1 MALTDPAPLTV
12 GCTVAVATSPVRP
25 AELTWGE
32 IIMSCF
38 SQEDWLT
45 WLVGSTTAWVVA
57 RWAIGRMEAV

>member
-25 AELTWGE
+25 AELTW
-32 IIMSCF
+32 
-38 SQEDWLT
+38 
-45 WLVGSTTAWVVA
+45 LVGSTTAWVVA